1 MRIIFLLN
9 ICCFPEN
16 TSSFNN
22 KIRIQQYINGLN
34 AVLQYNNIIKKHDI
48 DVYITDNTIKN
59 GETLPEEI
67 LNIIPSNIQLSLFL
81 KNEFGKKNKGA
92 GLIDIWKYNEDL
104 IKKYDWIIH
113 FEPRQLL
120 QSFQF
125 VESFL
130 KEPRNLFTININVE
144 HFNTGL
150 FCISKENLINYIN
163 NCDLNRMVN
172 NSISIEDDLYKYFQ
186 ENKFNYD
193 TLEKMDLLWFAGDN
207 NTYHY

>member
-1 MRIIFLLN
+1 MKIIFLLN

-22 KIRIQQYINGLN
+22 KIRIQQYIDGLN
-34 AVLQYNNIIKKHDI
+34 TVFQYNNIIKNHDI
-48 DVYITDNTIKN
+48 DVYIVDNTIKN
-59 GETLPEEI
+59 DETLPREI
-67 LNIIPSNIQLSLFL
+67 LNIIPSNVHLSLCL
-81 KNEFGKKNKGA
+81 KNELGKKNKGA
-92 GLIDIWKYNEDL
+92 GLIDTWKYNKDL
-104 IKKYDWIIH
+104 IQKYDWIIH

-120 QSFQF
+120 KSFQF

-130 KEPRNLFTININVE
+130 KEPRNLFTININAE

-150 FCISKENLINYIN
+150 FCISKENLLNYIN
-163 NCDLNRMVN
+163 NCDLNKMVN

-186 ENKFNYD
+186 DNKLNYD

>member
-1 MRIIFLLN
+1 MKIIFLLN

-22 KIRIQQYINGLN
+22 KIRIQQYIDGLN
-34 AVLQYNNIIKKHDI
+34 TVFQYNNIIKNHDI
-48 DVYITDNTIKN
+48 DVYIVDNTIKN
-59 GETLPEEI
+59 DETLPREI
-67 LNIIPSNIQLSLFL
+67 LNIIPSNVHLSLCL
-81 KNEFGKKNKGA
+81 KNELGKKNKGA
-92 GLIDIWKYNEDL
+92 GLIDTWKYNKDL
-104 IKKYDWIIH
+104 IQKYDWIIH

-120 QSFQF
+120 KSFQF

-150 FCISKENLINYIN
+150 FCISKENLLNYIN
-163 NCDLNRMVN
+163 NCDLNKMVN

-186 ENKFNYD
+186 DNKLNYD

>member
-1 MRIIFLLN
+1 MKIIFLLN

-16 TSSFNN
+16 ASSFNN
-22 KIRIQQYINGLN
+22 KIRTQQYIDGLN
-34 AVLQYNNIIKKHDI
+34 TVFQYNNIIKNHDI
-48 DVYITDNTIKN
+48 EVYIVDNTIKN
-59 GETLPEEI
+59 DETLPREI
-67 LNIIPSNIQLSLFL
+67 LNIIPSNVHLSLCL
-81 KNEFGKKNKGA
+81 KNELGKKNKGA
-92 GLIDIWKYNEDL
+92 GLIDTWKYNKDL
-104 IKKYDWIIH
+104 IQKYDWIIH
-113 FEPRQLL
+113 FEPRQSLK
-120 QSFQF
+120 SFQF

-163 NCDLNRMVN
+163 NCDLNKMVN

-186 ENKFNYD
+186 DNKINYD

-207 NTYHY
+207 NIYHW

>member
-1 MRIIFLLN
+1 MKIILLLN

-22 KIRIQQYINGLN
+22 KIRTQQYIDGLN
-34 AVLQYNNIIKKHDI
+34 TVFQYNNIIKNHDI
-48 DVYITDNTIKN
+48 DVYIVDNTIKN
-59 GETLPEEI
+59 DETLPREI
-67 LNIIPSNIQLSLFL
+67 LNIIPSNVHLSLCL
-81 KNEFGKKNKGA
+81 KNELGKKNKGA
-92 GLIDIWKYNEDL
+92 GLIDTWKYNKDL
-104 IKKYDWIIH
+104 IQKYDWIIH
-113 FEPRQLL
+113 FEPRQSLK
-120 QSFQF
+120 SFQF

-150 FCISKENLINYIN
+150 FCISKENLLNYIN
-163 NCDLNRMVN
+163 NCDLNKMVD

-186 ENKFNYD
+186 DNKINYD

>member
-1 MRIIFLLN
+1 MKIILLLN

-22 KIRIQQYINGLN
+22 KIRTQQYIDGLN
-34 AVLQYNNIIKKHDI
+34 TVFQYNNIIKNHDI
-48 DVYITDNTIKN
+48 DVYIVDNTIKN
-59 GETLPEEI
+59 DETLPREI
-67 LNIIPSNIQLSLFL
+67 LNIIPSNVHLSLCL
-81 KNEFGKKNKGA
+81 KNELGKKNKGA
-92 GLIDIWKYNEDL
+92 GLIDTWKYNKDL
-104 IKKYDWIIH
+104 IQKYDWIIH
-113 FEPRQLL
+113 FEPRQSLK
-120 QSFQF
+120 SFQF
-125 VESFL
+125 VENFL

-150 FCISKENLINYIN
+150 FCISKENLLNYIN
-163 NCDLNRMVN
+163 NCDLNKMVD

-186 ENKFNYD
+186 DNKINYD

>member
-1 MRIIFLLN
+1 MKIIFLLN

-22 KIRIQQYINGLN
+22 KIRTQQYIDGLN
-34 AVLQYNNIIKKHDI
+34 TVFQYNNIIKNHDI
-48 DVYITDNTIKN
+48 DVYIVDNTIKN
-59 GETLPEEI
+59 DETLPREI
-67 LNIIPSNIQLSLFL
+67 LNIIPSNVNLSLCL
-81 KNEFGKKNKGA
+81 KNELGKKNKGA
-92 GLIDIWKYNEDL
+92 GLIDTWKYNKDL
-104 IKKYDWIIH
+104 IQKYDWIIH
-113 FEPRQLL
+113 FEPRQSLK
-120 QSFQF
+120 SFQF
-125 VESFL
+125 VENFL

-150 FCISKENLINYIN
+150 FCISKENLLNYIN
-163 NCDLNRMVN
+163 NCDLNKMVN

-186 ENKFNYD
+186 DNKINYD

>member
-1 MRIIFLLN
+1 MKIIFLLN

-22 KIRIQQYINGLN
+22 KIRIQQYIDGLN
-34 AVLQYNNIIKKHDI
+34 TVFQYNNIIKKHDI

-59 GETLPEEI
+59 GETLPREI
-67 LNIIPSNIQLSLFL
+67 LNIIPSNLQLSLCL
-81 KNEFGKKNKGA
+81 KNKLGKKNKGA
-92 GLIDIWKYNEDL
+92 GLIDTWKYNEDL

-163 NCDLNRMVN
+163 NCDLNKMVN

-186 ENKFNYD
+186 DNKINYD

-207 NTYHY
+207 NIYHW

>member
-1 MRIIFLLN
+1 MKIIFLLN

-22 KIRIQQYINGLN
+22 KIRTQQYIDGLN
-34 AVLQYNNIIKKHDI
+34 TVFQYNNIIKNHDI
-48 DVYITDNTIKN
+48 DVYIVDNTIKN
-59 GETLPEEI
+59 DETLPREI
-67 LNIIPSNIQLSLFL
+67 LNIIPSNVHLSLCL
-81 KNEFGKKNKGA
+81 KNELGKKNKGA
-92 GLIDIWKYNEDL
+92 GLIDTWKYNKDL
-104 IKKYDWIIH
+104 IQKYDWIIH
-113 FEPRQLL
+113 FEPRQSLK
-120 QSFQF
+120 SFQF

-163 NCDLNRMVN
+163 NCDLNKMVN

-186 ENKFNYD
+186 DNKINYD

>member
-1 MRIIFLLN
+1 MSILCELRICIN
-9 ICCFPEN
+9 P
-16 TSSFNN
+16 SNN
-22 KIRIQQYINGLN
+22 KNPEKRNREFVNGLKKFFE
-34 AVLQYNNIIKKHDI
+34 YNKILKDNHVDI
-48 DVYITDNTIKN
+48 FITDNTISEN
-59 GETLPEEI
+59 DNLPNDI
-67 LNIIPSNIQLSLFL
+67 LNILPDNCKIITCLNNNYGSY
-81 KNEFGKKNKGA
+81 NKGA
-92 GLIDIWKYNEDL
+92 GDIEQWKYNEDL

-163 NCDLNRMVN
+163 NCDLNKMVN

-186 ENKFNYD
+186 DNKINYD

>member
-1 MRIIFLLN
+1 MKIIFLLN

-22 KIRIQQYINGLN
+22 KIRTQQYIDGLN
-34 AVLQYNNIIKKHDI
+34 TVFQYNNIIKNHDI
-48 DVYITDNTIKN
+48 DVYIVDNTIKN
-59 GETLPEEI
+59 DETLPREI
-67 LNIIPSNIQLSLFL
+67 LNIIPSNVHLSLCL
-81 KNEFGKKNKGA
+81 KNELGKKNKGA
-92 GLIDIWKYNEDL
+92 GLIDTWKYNKDL
-104 IKKYDWIIH
+104 IQKYDWIIH

-163 NCDLNRMVN
+163 NCNLNKMVN

-186 ENKFNYD
+186 DNKINYD